1 VPYYATPSPDGAHL
15 AFLKIGEAEGH
26 IQVLA
31 LDGYPERDIRV
42 KGWPGFTSQAWA
54 PDGKGI
60 YCGTMR
66 PQGATLLYV
75 GLDGK
80 AQVLWEQK
88 GATGGFGTWG
98 VPSPDGRYVAI
109 MSEAMDSNLWMVE
122 NF

>member
-1 VPYYATPSPDGAHL
+1 L
-15 AFLKIGEAEGH
+15 AFLKSGEAEGH
-26 IQVLA
+26 IQLLA
-31 LDGYPERDIRV
+31 LDGHRERDIRV
-42 KGWPGFTSQAWA
+42 KGWPGFTGYSWA

-75 GLDGK
+75 DLDGK

-98 VPSPDGRYVAI
+98 VPSPDGQYLAI
-109 MSEAMDSNLWMVE
+109 MSEAMDSNLWMLE